1 MTTYPQMFRT
11 WVTKHVSPFCGAN
24 QGLLPIDP
32 SVENVYPCCGNKDEL
47 VAHITRC
54 HDPGRQLAFAQ
65 SVDSLLDWMEDTHA
79 DEDVI
84 ACLEVYLQ
92 SIGEGSMVEIA
103 QPYPH
108 LRPWAQEHD
117 TLVLHQ

>member
-1 MTTYPQMFRT
+1 MYDDLPSDVPNL
-11 WVTKHVSPFCGAN
+11 VTKNVSRFCGVN
-24 QGLLPIDP
+24 QCLSRIDL
-32 SVENVYPCCGNKDEL
+32 SIENVYPCCGNKDKS

-54 HDPGRQLAFAQ
+54 RDPGRQLAFAQ

-84 ACLEVYLQ
+84 TCLEVYLQ
-92 SIGEGSMVEIA
+92 SIGEGSMVEID
-103 QPYPH
+103 

>member
-11 WVTKHVSPFCGAN
+11 WVTKHVSEFCGAN
-24 QGLLPIDP
+24 QRLLHIDP
-32 SVENVYPCCGNKDEL
+32 SVENAYPCCGNKDES
-47 VAHITRC
+47 VAHITWCR
-54 HDPGRQLAFAQ
+54 DPGRQLAFAQ

-92 SIGEGSMVEIA
+92 SISKGSMGKIA

-108 LRPWAQEHD
+108 LCLLA
-117 TLVLHQ
+117 